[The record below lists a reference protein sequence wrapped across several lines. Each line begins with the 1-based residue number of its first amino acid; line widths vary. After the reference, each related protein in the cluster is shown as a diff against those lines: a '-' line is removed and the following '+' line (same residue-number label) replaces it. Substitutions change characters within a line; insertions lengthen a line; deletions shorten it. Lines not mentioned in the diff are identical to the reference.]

1 MLHEFLISH
10 RLDLIQ
16 HCREKVSARFAPAGV
31 PAVIDHGV
39 PLFLGQLVDALA
51 HRPSALSEED
61 EPGDFIP
68 FPSQIGQSAAL
79 HGAELLRRGFTV
91 DQVVHDYG
99 DICQAITELAVKLDS
114 PIDPDDFRIL
124 NGCLDNAI
132 AGAVTSFVDGRES
145 ATNDREDER
154 REHLSGLADQHRRL
168 VEIAMQSFVAIK
180 TGGLGVGG
188 ATGALLMHALTKLH
202 SLSEMPPGDGD
213 EDDAAASDLQI

>member
-1 MLHEFLISH
+1 MLHEFLVSH

-16 HCREKVSARFAPAGV
+16 QCRDKVSARFAPASP

-51 HRPSALSEED
+51 LRPSGNSEDLES
-61 EPGDFIP
+61 GDYIP
-68 FPSQIGQSAAL
+68 FPSEIGQSAAL

-132 AGAVTSFVDGRES
+132 AGAVTSFVGGRDS
-145 ATNDREDER
+145 AANDLEDER
-154 REHLSGLADQHRRL
+154 REHLSGLADEHRRL

-202 SLSEMPPGDGD
+202 SLSELSPGDGD
-213 EDDAAASDLQI
+213 EDDAAASDLQV

>member
-16 HCREKVSARFAPAGV
+16 QCRDKVSARFAPAGI
-31 PAVIDHGV
+31 PAAIDHGV

-51 HRPSALSEED
+51 LRPSANSEDD
-61 EPGDFIP
+61 ETDGYIP
-68 FPSQIGQSAAL
+68 FPSEIGQSAAL

-132 AGAVTSFVDGRES
+132 AGAVTSFVDTRES
-145 ATNDREDER
+145 AANDLEDER
-154 REHLSGLADQHRRL
+154 RDHLTGLADQHRRL

-188 ATGALLMHALTKLH
+188 ATGALLMHALTELH
-202 SLSEMPPGDGD
+202 SLSEMPRSDGH
-213 EDDAAASDLQI
+213 EDDA

>member
-16 HCREKVSARFAPAGV
+16 HCRDKVSARFAPAGI

-51 HRPSALSEED
+51 NRPIAIPEAD
-61 EPGDFIP
+61 ESGNSNP
-68 FPSQIGQSAAL
+68 FPAEIGQSAAL

-132 AGAVTSFVDGRES
+132 AGAVTSFVNTRDS
-145 ATNDREDER
+145 AANELVDER
-154 REHLSGLADQHRRL
+154 RTQQSGLADKHRRL
-168 VEIAMQSFVAIK
+168 VEIAMQSFTAIK
-180 TGGLGVGG
+180 SGGLGVGG
-188 ATGALLMHALTKLH
+188 ATGSLLMHALTELH
-202 SLSEMPPGDGD
+202 SLYETPPGDGH
-213 EDDAAASDLQI
+213 EDDAVA